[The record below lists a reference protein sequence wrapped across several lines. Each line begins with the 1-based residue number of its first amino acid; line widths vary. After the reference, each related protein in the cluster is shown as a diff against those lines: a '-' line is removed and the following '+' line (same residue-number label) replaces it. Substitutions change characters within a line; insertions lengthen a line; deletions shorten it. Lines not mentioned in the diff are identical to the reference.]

1 MTAVPVWAWAATL
14 AVLAVLIVV
23 DLALTRGPENGLRAA
38 AVESAL
44 WVAAALAFGAV
55 LWLWRGPAIGS
66 QYLAGYL
73 LERALSVDNVFVF
86 VLLFASM
93 RVPAELQRRILFLGV
108 VGALVLRGVFI
119 AAGGAL
125 IESVSWIFYVFGA
138 MVLLAGARMFRAG
151 EGGSGNNLA
160 VRGLRRVLPVTEQY
174 DGRRLITR
182 AGGRALA
189 TPLLVAL
196 VAIAVT
202 DVVFALDSIP
212 AVFGVT
218 SDLFVVFTSN
228 AFAVLGLRAL
238 YFLLAGSAD
247 RFVYLK
253 PGIAL
258 LLVFIGV
265 KMLLYDVVHI
275 PIWASLVV
283 IAVVAG
289 GAMGASVWRDRR
301 LRGRPGPG
309 RQGDHA
315 EHEVPPDRRPT
326 AERRPRS
333 RAGRGAARTGA
344 YVSALASLQVDSLL
358 SYAIA
363 IVLPALDA
371 ILPVLPSETAVITLG
386 VATAG
391 STDPRIA
398 LLVACCAAGAFLG
411 DNLCYLL
418 GRRFAPWIERRFF
431 RSEKGAKRRAWAE
444 RSLERYGMP
453 LIVVCRFIP
462 GGRTA
467 VMLSCGIIRYDR
479 RRFIIA
485 TAIAGVIW
493 ASYSFFIGRLGGKA
507 FEDKPWAGLLLA
519 FGGTLA
525 VSGLIELVRRI
536 RARRTQRQADSDTHG
551 HADTQECGT
560 PTPDDAPKSPVR

>member
-1 MTAVPVWAWAATL
+1 MTAVPLWAWAATL

-23 DLALTRGPENGLRAA
+23 DLALTRGPENSLRAA

-44 WVAAALAFGAV
+44 WFAAALAFGAV

-86 VLLFASM
+86 VLLFVSM
-93 RVPAELQRRILFLGV
+93 RIPAELQKRILFLGV

-151 EGGSGNNLA
+151 EGGSGNNFA

-174 DGRRLITR
+174 DGNRLITR
-182 AGGRALA
+182 ASGRAMA

-218 SDLFVVFTSN
+218 RDLFVVFTSN

-275 PIWASLVV
+275 PIWVSLVV

-289 GAMGASVWRDRR
+289 GAIGASVWRDRR
-301 LRGRPGPG
+301 LRRRRVRQRAAPG
-309 RQGDHA
+309 RRAASG
-315 EHEVPPDRRPT
+315 
-326 AERRPRS
+326 RRPR
-333 RAGRGAARTGA
+333 GRRGGGGAARTGA

-358 SYAIA
+358 SYAVA
-363 IVLPALDA
+363 IVFPALDA
-371 ILPVLPSETAVITLG
+371 ILPVLPSETTIITLG

-391 STDPRIA
+391 SADPRIA
-398 LLVACCAAGAFLG
+398 LLVACARPGRSSATTCATCSAAGSARG
-411 DNLCYLL
+411 SSAGSSGARRAPSGGPGPSSRWSGTGCRSSWSAGSSPAA
-418 GRRFAPWIERRFF
+418 GRRSCCPAASSATIAAASSSRP
-431 RSEKGAKRRAWAE
+431 RSRA
-444 RSLERYGMP
+444 
-453 LIVVCRFIP
+453 
-462 GGRTA
+462 
-467 VMLSCGIIRYDR
+467 
-479 RRFIIA
+479 
-485 TAIAGVIW
+485 
-493 ASYSFFIGRLGGKA
+493 
-507 FEDKPWAGLLLA
+507 
-519 FGGTLA
+519 
-525 VSGLIELVRRI
+525 
-536 RARRTQRQADSDTHG
+536 
-551 HADTQECGT
+551 
-560 PTPDDAPKSPVR
+560 

>member
-1 MTAVPVWAWAATL
+1 M
-14 AVLAVLIVV
+14 
-23 DLALTRGPENGLRAA
+23 
-38 AVESAL
+38 
-44 WVAAALAFGAV
+44 
-55 LWLWRGPAIGS
+55 
-66 QYLAGYL
+66 
-73 LERALSVDNVFVF
+73 
-86 VLLFASM
+86 
-93 RVPAELQRRILFLGV
+93 
-108 VGALVLRGVFI
+108 
-119 AAGGAL
+119 
-125 IESVSWIFYVFGA
+125 
-138 MVLLAGARMFRAG
+138 
-151 EGGSGNNLA
+151 
-160 VRGLRRVLPVTEQY
+160 
-174 DGRRLITR
+174 
-182 AGGRALA
+182 
-189 TPLLVAL
+189 
-196 VAIAVT
+196 
-202 DVVFALDSIP
+202 
-212 AVFGVT
+212 
-218 SDLFVVFTSN
+218 
-228 AFAVLGLRAL
+228 
-238 YFLLAGSAD
+238 
-247 RFVYLK
+247 
-253 PGIAL
+253 
-258 LLVFIGV
+258 
-265 KMLLYDVVHI
+265 
-275 PIWASLVV
+275 
-283 IAVVAG
+283 
-289 GAMGASVWRDRR
+289 
-301 LRGRPGPG
+301 
-309 RQGDHA
+309 
-315 EHEVPPDRRPT
+315 
-326 AERRPRS
+326 
-333 RAGRGAARTGA
+333 
-344 YVSALASLQVDSLL
+344 SALASLQVDSLL

-551 HADTQECGT
+551 NADTDTDTDTDTRHAGQYRYAGQHRYRYARPRRHAGVRHAD
-560 PTPDDAPKSPVR
+560 AR